1 MTQNHIIPNHLYLP
15 LWLPFIKRFNCGYNF
30 LSKPAPSVTTTKTSE
45 MTVSSPITRTTLLAL
60 EKTTPTGKLT
70 STIEGSS
77 REGGSK
83 DERKQPPGKGD
94 AAK

>member
-1 MTQNHIIPNHLYLP
+1 
-15 LWLPFIKRFNCGYNF
+15 
-30 LSKPAPSVTTTKTSE
+30 VTTTKTPD
-45 MTVSSPITRTTLLAL
+45 MTVSSPITRTTSRTL
-60 EKTTPTGKLT
+60 EKTTPTRELT
-70 STIEGSS
+70 STKDGSS